1 MRSALLVRSFQCVV
15 LPAMLQSAEYARHV
29 FSSAPN
35 ATPEAVGSAVAALV
49 ERQSVLYEPQ
59 RESVFES
66 GCPPTRTN

>member
-1 MRSALLVRSFQCVV
+1 
-15 LPAMLQSAEYARHV
+15 MLQSAEYARHV